1 MAFKTH
7 TQPHIGG
14 VRPPITG
21 HKQKSALHPYRAQPS
36 NQPVSSSLGQAL
48 KKSFSPSFP
57 SPDEFEASLCCSYR
71 LHKDHP
77 TAFSQPCRRHP
88 SMQCFGR
95 EHTASKTL
103 IYLSCLQALFF
114 FYIPSCL
121 MLPAAR
127 HSCFLASQLF
137 FRIVAHTAVPPNAVA
152 SYPEGRLVQDSFPF
166 ESSFCLSR
174 KDDSFLSSP
183 PALLQ

>member
-1 MAFKTH
+1 MSLGLHCAAHTDSTETIQQH
-7 TQPHIGG
+7 LVSPVEDIHPCSALAESTQPVKHSYTCP
-14 VRPPITG
+14 VY
-21 HKQKSALHPYRAQPS
+21 KPS
-36 NQPVSSSLGQAL
+36 
-48 KKSFSPSFP
+48 
-57 SPDEFEASLCCSYR
+57 
-71 LHKDHP
+71 
-77 TAFSQPCRRHP
+77 
-88 SMQCFGR
+88 
-95 EHTASKTL
+95 
-103 IYLSCLQALFF
+103 F

-137 FRIVAHTAVPPNAVA
+137 FRIVAHTAVPPNVVA

-183 PALLQ
+183 PALLQWQTWTFVVFFIMTNFRAETIR